1 MSYFSGYTNAHHSHR
16 LAFEPVNELADGL
29 GDEIQAERQE
39 AAISLEE
46 TPDAD
51 ALVNFWNNAVT
62 EARHDPEWSF
72 SDDEDN
78 TPMFY

>member
-1 MSYFSGYTNAHHSHR
+1 MSYFSRYSAGHAHG
-16 LAFEPVNELADGL
+16 LAFEPINELADGL

-46 TPDAD
+46 APNAD
-51 ALVNFWNNAVT
+51 ELVNFWETAVE
-62 EARHDPEWSF
+62 EARQDPEWSF

-78 TPMFY
+78 TPMFL